1 MGATLN
7 LNVTANPEERH
18 YNSPALNDS
27 LNNPGTDNTE
37 TVQETPPI
45 SLGNGIQEKS
55 ETGNVNETT
64 KTTLEDK
71 PPLPAPASDILDIFM
86 EPVPLTPEMQK
97 VLGVDVDSM
106 SSAELML
113 SCAEKLFGKLNKSL
127 DKIAGNDE
135 KLTSVANEMTG
146 DDIALLCLLLCQ
158 ESKSVLVKTLK
169 ATLSSKTK
177 QRAALND
184 ECMKKQK
191 EIAEKQAKQIKEAEK
206 AKVRGIFKAILGVVG
221 AIVGVVVSA
230 LAIAA
235 TGGIAGPALSFAIAG
250 LVLSSVSAVC
260 AATSAGLTIGAMYT
274 ENEDIKKKL
283 NTANM
288 VIGIVGALAGVAGS
302 VCSGT
307 ALCKMQD
314 AIEGVSKAIKLASD
328 IASGVS
334 SVGSG
339 ALDIADGAINI
350 ESAKVQRSIA
360 NLKIEMEKLDQNIET
375 LSQMIDQVT
384 EDLQQ
389 FIKNILECEQMVANE
404 LRIMMETLTRLA
416 EQKA

>member
-27 LNNPGTDNTE
+27 LNNQGTDNTE

-45 SLGNGIQEKS
+45 TLGKGVQATS

-64 KTTLEDK
+64 EISRDDK
-71 PPLPAPASDILDIFM
+71 PSLQAPASDAFDALTESVI
-86 EPVPLTPEMQK
+86 LTPEYQQILDTK
-97 VLGVDVDSM
+97 AKSM
-106 SSAELML
+106 SRGEIMNTCCNKLE
-113 SCAEKLFGKLNKSL
+113 EKLGSGI
-127 DKIAGNDE
+127 DQMD
-135 KLTSVANEMTG
+135 AN
-146 DDIALLCLLLCQ
+146 DIALLCMLLCQ
-158 ESKSVLVKTLK
+158 QSKSVLVNTLK
-169 ATLSSKTK
+169 ATLESQTK
-177 QRAALND
+177 QRATLND

-206 AKVRGIFKAILGVVG
+206 AKVRNIFKAIFGVVG
-221 AIVGVVVSA
+221 AVIAVVVSA
-230 LAIAA
+230 AITFATAGAGGVAFGLAVAGLTLAIA
-235 TGGIAGPALSFAIAG
+235 G
-250 LVLSSVSAVC
+250 
-260 AATSAGLTIGAMYT
+260 AACSITSAGLSIGAMYT
-274 ENEDIKKKL
+274 ENEEVKAKL
-283 NTANM
+283 AKANM
-288 VIGIVGALAGVAGS
+288 AIGIAGAVFGIAAS
-302 VCSGT
+302 VCSGFANAQQT
-307 ALCKMQD
+307 IA
-314 AIEGVSKAIKLASD
+314 GVAQAVKTASD

-384 EDLQQ
+384 EDIQQ
-389 FIKNILECEQMVANE
+389 FIKNVLECEQMVANE

>member
-37 TVQETPPI
+37 TVQGTPPI
-45 SLGNGIQEKS
+45 SLGEGVDQTS
-55 ETGNVNETT
+55 EVGTDMQVSIAQA
-64 KTTLEDK
+64 DK
-71 PPLPAPASDILDIFM
+71 PPLPAPASDILDTLM
-86 EPVPLTPEMQK
+86 EQVPLTPEMQK

-146 DDIALLCLLLCQ
+146 DDIALLCMLLCQ
-158 ESKSVLVKTLK
+158 QSKSVLVKTLQ
-169 ATLSSKTK
+169 ATLESQTK
-177 QRAALND
+177 QRATLND

-206 AKVRGIFKAILGVVG
+206 AKVRNIFKAIFGVVG
-221 AIVGVVVSA
+221 AIIAVVVSA
-230 LAIAA
+230 AITFATAGAGGVAFGLAVAGLTLAIA
-235 TGGIAGPALSFAIAG
+235 G
-250 LVLSSVSAVC
+250 AVC
-260 AATSAGLTIGAMYT
+260 SITSAGLSIGAMYT
-274 ENEDIKKKL
+274 ENEEVKAKL
-283 NTANM
+283 AKANM
-288 VIGIVGALAGVAGS
+288 AIGIAGAVFGIASA
-302 VCSGT
+302 VCSGF
-307 ALCKMQD
+307 ASAQQ
-314 AIEGVSKAIKLASD
+314 AIQGVAQAIKTASD

-334 SVGSG
+334 SVASGS
-339 ALDIADGAINI
+339 LDIADGVINI
-350 ESAKVQRSIA
+350 QSAKVQRSIA
-360 NLKIEMEKLDQNIET
+360 NLKIQMEKIDQNIET

-389 FIKNILECEQMVANE
+389 FIKNILECEQMVARE
-404 LRIMMETLTRLA
+404 LRAMMDALTQLA
-416 EQKA
+416 TKGV

>member
-55 ETGNVNETT
+55 ETGNVNDTT

-86 EPVPLTPEMQK
+86 EPVTLTPEMQK

-127 DKIAGNDE
+127 DKIAGNDD

-146 DDIALLCLLLCQ
+146 EDIALLCMWLCQ

-221 AIVGVVVSA
+221 AIVAVVVA
-230 LAIAA
+230 AAVTIA
-235 TGGIAGPALSFAIAG
+235 TGGIGIAGGLAIAG
-250 LVLSSVSAVC
+250 LVLSIAG
-260 AATSAGLTIGAMYT
+260 AACSITSAGLSIGSMYT
-274 ENEDIKKKL
+274 ENEEVKAKL
-283 NTANM
+283 AKANM
-288 VIGIVGALAGVAGS
+288 AIGIAGAVFGIAAS
-302 VCSGT
+302 VCSGFANAQQT
-307 ALCKMQD
+307 IA
-314 AIEGVSKAIKLASD
+314 GVAQAVKTASD